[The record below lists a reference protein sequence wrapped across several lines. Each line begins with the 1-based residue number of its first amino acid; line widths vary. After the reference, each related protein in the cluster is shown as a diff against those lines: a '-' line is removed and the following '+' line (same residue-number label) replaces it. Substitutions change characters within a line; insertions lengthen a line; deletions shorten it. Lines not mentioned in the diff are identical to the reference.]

1 MNNIQIK
8 ILDGRIRTHLPA
20 YASPASAGL
29 DIHAL
34 LDAPLVLQAQQAH
47 LVSTGIAIHLADP
60 HYMAMLV
67 PRSGL
72 GHKYGITL
80 GNGTGII
87 DADYQG
93 ELKVSL
99 YNRSQH
105 AYTIQPFDRIAQLII
120 LPIARATWQ
129 EVESF
134 AESERGEGGFGSTG
148 VSFLSGCN
156 YE

>member
-1 MNNIQIK
+1 MMNIPIK
-8 ILDGRIRTHLPA
+8 ILDQRVRAYLPA

-34 LDAPLVLQAQQAH
+34 LDEALILQPQHTYLIA
-47 LVSTGIAIHLADP
+47 TGIAIYLADA

-72 GHKYGITL
+72 GHKHGIIL

-99 YNRSQH
+99 YNRGAQ
-105 AYTIQPFDRIAQLII
+105 AYTLQPFDRMAQLII
-120 LPIARATWQ
+120 VPIARASWQ
-129 EVESF
+129 EVEDFDASM
-134 AESERGEGGFGSTG
+134 RGVGGFGSTG
-148 VSFLSGCN
+148 TGSVIQS
-156 YE
+156 